1 MPSGDGRSFFRIG
14 KTLRWLDSRRANRFV
29 VAVALTLCIVGCG
42 SRSATSQRL
51 SPDSA
56 FDKLKASPLNPL
68 LCEYVGQ
75 YGCGF
80 LSVSSVYLGK
90 KVESSNFL
98 VQCGAN
104 AQGYTVM
111 LRDRIG
117 DGVGSGLILQMYGK
131 STFTNGSYTCGDLE
145 TEVVNSQLKFKA
157 GTCALGLRF
166 GDAEAWSQNDA
177 PCKVT
182 LEERDGKNAG
192 VIDCPQLVNGNSTWS
207 FDNPAVFKCP

>member
-1 MPSGDGRSFFRIG
+1 MPHGNNRLLGKKIKVQRLLSSGPA
-14 KTLRWLDSRRANRFV
+14 TLFI
-29 VAVALTLCIVGCG
+29 CIAPLIFLFSGCG
-42 SRSATSQRL
+42 SRSATTQRL
-51 SPDSA
+51 SPDAA
-56 FDKLKASPLNPL
+56 FDKLKASPQNPL
-68 LCEYVGQ
+68 LCDFVGQ

-80 LSVSSVYLGK
+80 LSVSSVYLNK

-117 DGVGSGLILQMYGK
+117 DGVGSGLILQMYGQ
-131 STFTNGSYTCGDLE
+131 SGFTNGNYTCGDLQ
-145 TEVVNSQLKFKA
+145 TEVNNSQLKFKS
-157 GTCALGLRF
+157 GTCSLGLRF
-166 GDAEAWSQNDA
+166 GDAEAWSQNDS

-182 LEERDGKNAG
+182 LEQRDGKNAG
-192 VIDCPQLVNGNSTWS
+192 IIDCPQLVNGNSTWT